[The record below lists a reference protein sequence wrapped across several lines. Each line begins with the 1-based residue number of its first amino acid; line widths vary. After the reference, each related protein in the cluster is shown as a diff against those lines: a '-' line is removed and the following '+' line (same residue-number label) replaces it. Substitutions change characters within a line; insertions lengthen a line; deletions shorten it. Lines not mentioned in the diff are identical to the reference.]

1 MILPGVLLAVKLVVA
16 VGKVLNI
23 VNKILMRKV
32 LVVAVEILTI
42 TGMDLTTN
50 NTILMDTGNYPVV
63 AARMDPTVVTVGMEM

>member
-1 MILPGVLLAVKLVVA
+1 MILLGVLLAVKLVVA
-16 VGKVLNI
+16 VGKVLSI